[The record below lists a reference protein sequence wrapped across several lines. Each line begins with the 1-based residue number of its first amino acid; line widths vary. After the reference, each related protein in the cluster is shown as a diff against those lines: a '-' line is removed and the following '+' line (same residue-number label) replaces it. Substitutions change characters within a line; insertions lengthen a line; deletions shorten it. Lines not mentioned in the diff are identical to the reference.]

1 MLRVV
6 DKKRE
11 GRNSK
16 NVSDHTLNQDK
27 DSEKDNYSGKKKKKK
42 KGQKEAQKARKEGR
56 MIDRPATND

>member
-27 DSEKDNYSGKKKKKK
+27 DSKKDNYSGKKKKKK
-42 KGQKEAQKARKEGR
+42 RTKGGTEGKERREN
-56 MIDRPATND
+56 DRQTGHK